1 MSSYHRISPRQ
12 LRLSGL
18 IALVIAIAVA
28 AFGIYSRV
36 HGEVELKHWT
46 DERAIR
52 TVTLIEPGKSG
63 AEQALILPGNVQ
75 AFVDAPIYARATGYL
90 KRWYV
95 DIGTPVKTG
104 QLLAELETPEI
115 DQQLRQAEAD
125 LATAQANAKLA
136 NITAARWQNMLNAD
150 SVSKQESD
158 EKSGNADA
166 RKAGVAAAQANVA
179 RLRELESFKRIVAP
193 FDGVLTARNT
203 DVGALIDAGNGK
215 GAELFRVADISR
227 LRIYINVP
235 QSLAGAIKTGMSADV
250 HLPERKGSGVA
261 ATVVNTAQAINPSS
275 RSLLVELQADNSD
288 GKLLAGSYAEVHFS
302 LPAQAGVIRLPSSAL
317 LFREQGMQVGVL
329 GADNKVQ
336 LKQVEIGRDFG
347 TEVEVLNGL
356 DAGARVIDNPP
367 DSLSQN
373 ENVKIA
379 QAAAPTT
386 AVNQ

>member
-1 MSSYHRISPRQ
+1 MSSHHRISSRQ
-12 LRLSGL
+12 LHLSGV

-36 HGEVELKHWT
+36 HGEVALKHWT

-52 TVTLIEPGKSG
+52 TVTLIEPGKNS

-95 DIGTPVKTG
+95 DIGTPVKAG

-136 NITAARWQNMLNAD
+136 NITAQRWQNMLSAD

-193 FDGVLTARNT
+193 FDGILTARNT

-227 LRIYINVP
+227 LRIYVNVP
-235 QSLAGAIKTGMSADV
+235 QSFAGAIKPGMLAEV
-250 HLPERKGSGVA
+250 HLPGRSGNGVA
-261 ATVVNTAQAINPSS
+261 AKVVNTAQAINPST
-275 RSLLVELQADNSD
+275 RSLLVELQADNSN
-288 GKLLAGSYAEVHFS
+288 GQLLAGSYAEVHFS
-302 LPAQAGVIRLPSSAL
+302 LPAQAGVMRLPSSAL
-317 LFREQGMQVGVL
+317 LFREQGMQVGTL
-329 GADNKVQ
+329 GTDNKVQ
-336 LKQVEIGRDFG
+336 LKQIEIGRDFG

-356 DAGARVIDNPP
+356 DADARVIDNPS

-373 ENVKIA
+373 ETVKIA
-379 QAAAPTT
+379 QTTTPTV
-386 AVNQ
+386 ANQ